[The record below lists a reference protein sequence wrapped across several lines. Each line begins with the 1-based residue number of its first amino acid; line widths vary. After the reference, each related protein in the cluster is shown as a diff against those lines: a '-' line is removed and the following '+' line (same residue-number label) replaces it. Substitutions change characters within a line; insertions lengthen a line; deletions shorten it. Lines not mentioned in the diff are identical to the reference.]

1 MPKSHLLELI
11 LWVYSGITY
20 MSHTNSKVG
29 TQHTERER
37 GERCERDRKRDRDKH
52 IKTEEKQFRVTTVKI
67 VQQVGST
74 ILLNDSALP

>member
-29 TQHTERER
+29 TQHPERER
-37 GERCERDRKRDRDKH
+37 GERCERDRKRDRDKQ
-52 IKTEEKQFRVTTVKI
+52 IITEEKQFRETTVEI
-67 VQQVGST
+67 VQQVGSI

>member
-1 MPKSHLLELI
+1 
-11 LWVYSGITY
+11 

-67 VQQVGST
+67 VRQVGST

>member
-1 MPKSHLLELI
+1 MPKSHLLELN

-67 VQQVGST
+67 VRQVGST

>member
-1 MPKSHLLELI
+1 
-11 LWVYSGITY
+11 

-52 IKTEEKQFRVTTVKI
+52 IKTEEKQFRVTTVEI
-67 VQQVGST
+67 VRQVGST

>member
-1 MPKSHLLELI
+1 
-11 LWVYSGITY
+11 

-29 TQHTERER
+29 TQHPERER

-52 IKTEEKQFRVTTVKI
+52 IKTEEKQFRETTVEI
-67 VQQVGST
+67 VQQVGSI